1 MFRKRNTNQQIITG
15 AIIGGALGSLL
26 TFLFTPKSGKEL
38 RSDIKT
44 NIDSSLD
51 KVKNT
56 SEKVYSNAKT
66 MTNDFVEKWQ
76 AAINAGINTYKMEAE
91 KIKTSK
97 EIIEENLTAN
107 VEQGQT
113 NKESVS

>member
-1 MFRKRNTNQQIITG
+1 MFRRRNTNQQIITG

-44 NIDSSLD
+44 NIDTSLD

-56 SEKVYSNAKT
+56 SGKVYNNAKT

-97 EIIEENLTAN
+97 EIIEENLAAN
-107 VEQGQT
+107 VEQEQT
-113 NKESVS
+113 GKESIS

>member
-1 MFRKRNTNQQIITG
+1 MFRRRNTGRHIITG
-15 AIIGGALGSLL
+15 AIIGGTVGSLL

-38 RSDIKT
+38 RTDIKT
-44 NIDSSLD
+44 NLDTSMD

-56 SEKVYSNAKT
+56 SGKVFNNAKA

-76 AAINAGINTYKMEAE
+76 AAINAGINTYKMEAQ

-97 EIIEENLTAN
+97 EIVEESLAAD
-107 VEQGQT
+107 VEQSSGQSG
-113 NKESVS
+113 NQR